1 MISRIVTAGGLMGW
15 ASRSFL
21 PAALALSAL
30 TIPAYT
36 EGLSPAYKKCLNT
49 GEARMGVMPAMF
61 DCGRD
66 ELSRQDE
73 VLNSAYRAVRKNLP
87 PTKQKQL
94 QDLQRHW
101 IALRDKKC
109 NTEADDLGGQDGT
122 IIWYGCMI
130 RATERRIEWLK
141 NFSRKT

>member
-1 MISRIVTAGGLMGW
+1 MGW
-15 ASRSFL
+15 TSRSFL
-21 PAALALSAL
+21 VAIALSAL
-30 TIPAYT
+30 AVPAYAEDGASKT
-36 EGLSPAYKKCLNT
+36 AQRTLSPAYKKCLNT
-49 GEARMGVMPAMF
+49 GDARMGVMPAMF

-73 VLNSAYRAVRKNLP
+73 VLNSTYRAVRKNLP

-94 QDLQRHW
+94 QDLQRQW

-109 NTEADDLGGQDGT
+109 NTEADDVGGQDGT

-141 NFSRKT
+141 NFARKA

>member
-1 MISRIVTAGGLMGW
+1 MGW
-15 ASRSFL
+15 TSRSFL
-21 PAALALSAL
+21 VAIALSAL
-30 TIPAYT
+30 AVPAYAEDGASKT
-36 EGLSPAYKKCLNT
+36 AQRTLSPAYKKCLNT
-49 GEARMGVMPAMF
+49 GDARMGVMPAMF

-73 VLNSAYRAVRKNLP
+73 VLNSTYRAVRKNLP

-94 QDLQRHW
+94 QNLQRHW
-101 IALRDKKC
+101 SALRDKKC
-109 NTEADDLGGQDGT
+109 NTEADDVGGQAGT

-141 NFSRKT
+141 NFARKA